1 MNQKIIQAIQ
11 IFSGE
16 RYDSCQLDEDA
27 LSELITY
34 QKLLKATAK
43 VLWKQK
49 KPDRARLP
57 TEFEKKCQ
65 PKVVGIHQG
74 SACVDIEVFEFG
86 NGNECEEAIEL
97 VADTIEAIN
106 KDTELPKN
114 FPKQLLSLLRQYGKT
129 IKADESIGQITPK
142 RNKAVKY
149 TADSRKR
156 FLEKFN
162 DEPRNLVEVKAE
174 VTMVNVVNQKLQL
187 KLDDGRNVSASFK
200 KDQEKLVTEA
210 LMQHQTIRLEI
221 SGEATF
227 TLEGELDAM
236 TDIHS
241 LNVTPLQTSN
251 TSTSKQPIWASF
263 QEILN
268 DIPDEIL
275 DKLPSDSA
283 SELDHYLYGNP
294 KKKNAS

>member
-1 MNQKIIQAIQ
+1 MNQKIQTMQ
-11 IFSGE
+11 IFSGD
-16 RYDSCQLDEDA
+16 RYDRCQLDEDA

-34 QKLLKATAK
+34 QKLLRETAK
-43 VLWKQK
+43 ILWKQK
-49 KPDRARLP
+49 HPDRARLP
-57 TEFEKKCQ
+57 AEFEKKCQ
-65 PKVVGIHQG
+65 PKIVGIHQG
-74 SACVDIEVFEFG
+74 SACVDIEVLEYG
-86 NGNECEEAIEL
+86 TGHECEEAIEL

-129 IKADESIGQITPK
+129 IKTDESIGQITPK
-142 RNKAVKY
+142 RSETIKY

-174 VTMVNVVNQKLQL
+174 VTMVNVANQKLQL
-187 KLDDGRNVSASFK
+187 KLDDGRNISASFK
-200 KDQEKLVTEA
+200 IDQEKLVTEA

-221 SGEATF
+221 SGEAIF
-227 TLEGELDAM
+227 TLEGELDAII
-236 TDIHS
+236 DIHS
-241 LNVTPLQTSN
+241 LNIIPLQTSD
-251 TSTSKQPIWASF
+251 TSTSKKPIWASF

-268 DIPDEIL
+268 DVPNEML

-283 SELDHYLYGNP
+283 SELDHYLYGKP
-294 KKKNAS
+294 KKKNVS